1 MKLEILFL
9 KSATILLGL
18 AVLSFFLIVIP
29 DETDISKVGELLP
42 FLITTYIST
51 IPFFIALFNTFKLLI
66 NIEKGNAF
74 SKQSVKTLKYIKYS
88 GVIFSILYFLHLP
101 FFFFVAQADDAPG
114 VAAIGLIFT
123 LAPLTIAIFVSL
135 LQKIVQNVIE
145 VKSKKN

>member
-66 NIEKGNAF
+66 NIEINDLP
-74 SKQSVKTLKYIKYS
+74 SVHCEI
-88 GVIFSILYFLHLP
+88 
-101 FFFFVAQADDAPG
+101 
-114 VAAIGLIFT
+114 
-123 LAPLTIAIFVSL
+123 
-135 LQKIVQNVIE
+135 
-145 VKSKKN
+145 